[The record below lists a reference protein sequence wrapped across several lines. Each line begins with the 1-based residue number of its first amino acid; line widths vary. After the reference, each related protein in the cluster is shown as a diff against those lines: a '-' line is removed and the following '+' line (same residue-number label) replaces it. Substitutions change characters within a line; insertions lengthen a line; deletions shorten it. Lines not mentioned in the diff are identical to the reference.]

1 MNAAR
6 RALLLIVASSLLAVV
21 AGADERS
28 PRPVPPSPAPSPAI
42 ATPEANGPNQVVNGG
57 FTSDFSFWN
66 PILSIPSF
74 SQTDANNSPSSGSVV
89 VLNARAGANEPV
101 DLRQCLTITGLT
113 PGKQYAWGGRV
124 RIPSGQ
130 LRSGYAYMYL
140 VWVSNLTSYDYCSG
154 HVRVD
159 AGAVVHSSQAP
170 ANQWVPLTGPVV
182 VAPAGAI
189 GAQISFNNQKDGAGE
204 SFRYH
209 ADDAFLY
216 EVNVPTTTT
225 ITGPAT
231 GDSGSPLTFEASTTG
246 CTPNPTGWNWTT
258 TPASAVITGG
268 TTRTATITFPS
279 SGTWSVLTSNQSC
292 NSNASKQ
299 VIISARGAE
308 LAVTSPTRGMV
319 QDPNV
324 GGATDSYVVTNL
336 GGASANVTLGQFG
349 SFFTQSP
356 GSFSLAPGKS
366 QVVTLTGLPQPAGVY
381 AGSSEVPIGT
391 FGSFEAY
398 EIVEVK
404 LLVAAAPSGTI
415 KVAPQRN
422 RVDVVDTTSGS
433 ATFVN
438 SGTGTLNGTVV
449 TKVPW
454 LTPGATSVVIPPG
467 GSQGVSFTID
477 RDKRP
482 DGNAPLGSVT
492 GGMELVFRASSAGSR
507 AQPENGS
514 PSGTSLVSVVDTVK
528 PPTSAGAIPALLPGQ
543 TALFVPGIGHI
554 AGSVGVFLSDLS
566 ITSTLPSGSISDL
579 VMYYTPLGGSSSQQA
594 TVSSVAP
601 GKPVALADLVKSA
614 FGADAQ
620 IGTLQVR
627 SAQIDKLSLAAT
639 VINSSNAAGTYGTV
653 IPVFR
658 SDRGI
663 APVGDAPGTL
673 VLTGL
678 RKDGNGHTNLYLQET
693 VGLATK
699 VQIEF
704 RDANG
709 LVLETRV
716 EDLAPFALVSR
727 NDTVPAGA
735 VMATLRHF
743 TQSTGRFVAFATPVD
758 RASGDTWAVS
768 DWRHQYAFSGT
779 QAMVVPIA
787 GVLRGANNTYFRTD
801 ISLTNVSGSGGSAIA
816 RYYPRGGAMVERTI
830 TLGSMQSRVVPDVVA
845 NLFNVVGDS
854 VGQIIVTPSSG
865 NFAVSS
871 RTYTSV
877 QGQPATFGTGVPTL
891 ALSSA
896 LKAGDSR
903 RIGGIDDAA
912 FSTIAA
918 ARPGTFRTNF
928 GLVETGGKSAT
939 VRVTLR
945 YTSSSGSAALA
956 ASLATASKDYTL
968 APNQFLLLTNIAKE
982 LIGSDRDTR
991 FGDLRNMQA
1000 DFFVTSGDGSVVPFV
1015 SSTDNGTG
1023 DTILRVD

>member
-6 RALLLIVASSLLAVV
+6 RASILAVFAV
-21 AGADERS
+21 LIADLARAEDRS
-28 PRPVPPSPAPSPAI
+28 PLRAPAAQPSTSVI
-42 ATPEANGPNQVVNGG
+42 ALPEANGPNQVVNGG
-57 FTSDFSFWN
+57 FTTDFSFWN

-74 SQTDANNSPSSGSVV
+74 SQVDANNSSSSGSVV

-101 DLRQCLTITGLT
+101 DLRQCLTITGLVA
-113 PGKQYAWGGRV
+113 GKQYAWGGKV

-140 VWVSNLTSYDYCSG
+140 VWVSNLTSYDYCSA

-159 AGAVVHSSQAP
+159 AGAVVHSSGVP

-182 VAPAGAI
+182 TAPAGAI
-189 GAQISFNNQKDGAGE
+189 GAQISFNNQKDQAGE

-216 EVNVPTTTT
+216 EINVPTTIA
-225 ITGPAT
+225 ITGPTT
-231 GDSGSPLTFEASTTG
+231 GDSGAPLTFEASSTG
-246 CTPNPTGWNWTT
+246 CTPNTTGWNWTT
-258 TPASAVITGG
+258 SPTTATITGG
-268 TTRTATITFPS
+268 TTRSATITFPS
-279 SGTWSVLTSNQSC
+279 SGTYAVKTSNSAC
-292 NSNASKQ
+292 GSSSATKQ
-299 VIISARGAE
+299 VTIAARGAE
-308 LAVTSPTRGMV
+308 LAVTSPPRGMV

-324 GGATDSYVVTNL
+324 GGATDSFVVTNV
-336 GGASANVTLGQFG
+336 GGASGSATLTQFG

-356 GSFSLAPGKS
+356 STFSLAPGKS

-381 AGSSEVPIGT
+381 AGSSEVPLGT
-391 FGSFEAY
+391 FGSFAAS

-404 LLVAAAPSGTI
+404 LLVAPAPNGSV
-415 KVAPQRN
+415 KAAPQRN
-422 RVDVVDTTSGS
+422 RVDVVDTASGS

-449 TKVPW
+449 SKVPW
-454 LTPGATSVVIPPG
+454 LTPGALSVVIPPG
-467 GSQGVSFTID
+467 GNQSIGFTID

-482 DGNAPLGSVT
+482 DGGAPLGSVS
-492 GGMELVFRASSAGSR
+492 GGMELVFRASSSGSR
-507 AQPENGS
+507 VQPEDGS
-514 PSGTSLVSVVDTVK
+514 ASAASLVTVVDTVT
-528 PPTSAGAIPALLPGQ
+528 PPTSPSAIPPLQAGQ
-543 TALFVPGIGHI
+543 IALFVSGIGHI
-554 AGSVGVFLSDLS
+554 TGSVGVFLSDLS
-566 ITSTLPSGSISDL
+566 ITSTLPSGNIGDL
-579 VMYYTPLGGSSSQQA
+579 VMYYTPLGGASSQQ
-594 TVSSVAP
+594 SSIPSVQA
-601 GKPVALADLVKSA
+601 GKPVGLADIAQST
-614 FGADAQ
+614 FGADAE

-627 SAQIDKLSLAAT
+627 SSQIDKLSLAAT

-663 APVGDAPGTL
+663 APVADAPGTL

-678 RKDGNGHTNLYLQET
+678 RKDASGHTNLYLQET
-693 VGLATK
+693 IGLPTK

-704 RDANG
+704 RNANG
-709 LVLETRV
+709 QVLETRV

-727 NDTVPAGA
+727 SDTVPSGA

-743 TQSTGRFVAFATPVD
+743 AASTGRFVAFATPVD
-758 RASGDTWAVS
+758 RESGDTWAVS
-768 DWRHQYAFSGT
+768 DWRHQYAYSGT
-779 QAMVVPIA
+779 QTMVVPIA

-801 ISLTNVSGSGGSAIA
+801 LSLTNVSAAGGTAIA
-816 RYYPRGGAMVERTI
+816 RYYPRGASMVERTV
-830 TLGSMQSRVVPDVVA
+830 TLGSMQSRVIADVVA

-854 VGQIIVTPSSG
+854 VGQIIITPSSG
-865 NFAVSS
+865 NFVVSS
-871 RTYTSV
+871 RTYTTV
-877 QGQPATFGTGVPTL
+877 QGQAATFGTGVPTL
-891 ALSSA
+891 ATSAA
-896 LKAGDSR
+896 LKPGDTR

-912 FSTIAA
+912 LSTISA

-928 GLVETGGKSAT
+928 GLVEASGKSAT

-945 YTSSSGSAALA
+945 YSYANGAALA
-956 ASLATASKDYTL
+956 ATTATASKDYAL
-968 APNQFLLLTNIAKE
+968 APNQFLLLTSIAKE

-991 FGDLRNMQA
+991 FGDLRNMQV
-1000 DFFVTSGDGSVVPFV
+1000 DFSVTAGDGSVIPFV